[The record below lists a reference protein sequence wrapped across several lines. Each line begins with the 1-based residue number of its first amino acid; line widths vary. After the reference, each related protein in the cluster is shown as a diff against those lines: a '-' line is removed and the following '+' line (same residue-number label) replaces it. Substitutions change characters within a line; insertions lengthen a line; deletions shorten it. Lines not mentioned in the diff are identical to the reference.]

1 MRNISQFER
10 DFEDLVKV
18 FPKLRFFKA
27 EKCWRIDGELDIC
40 DLNGCY
46 WGTFK
51 ITLKVSLSYPYCV
64 PVLYETSHLI
74 PRMLDNHIDESGM
87 CCVDIPHKLIFQSK
101 RGISLLSFFTKW
113 VYPYFANQL
122 YRQHENKYAGQ
133 EYAHRFEGVKQFYQ
147 EDLYLNREGAF
158 NMLQAI
164 LASRSIGRNAACPCC
179 SGKKLKR
186 CHQQSYDLLKSV
198 GKEILSSDLQG
209 FKNACMGELD
219 NEKKYCESVLVIQ
232 VFIWYMSVPG

>member
-1 MRNISQFER
+1 MRNTSQFER
-10 DFEDLVKV
+10 DFEAIKGN
-18 FPKLRFFKA
+18 FPKLRFTKA
-27 EKCWRIDGELDIC
+27 KNCWRIQGALDIC
-40 DLNGCY
+40 DLNGSY
-46 WGTFK
+46 WGTFE
-51 ITLKVSLSYPYCV
+51 ITLLVPLSYPYCV
-64 PVLYETSHLI
+64 PELYETSNLI
-74 PRMLDNHIDESGM
+74 PRVLDNHIDEKGA
-87 CCVDIPHKLIFQSK
+87 CCVDMKHKLIFQSK
-101 RGISLLSFFTKW
+101 MGISLLSFFTKW

-133 EYAHRFEGVKQFYQ
+133 EYAHRFEGVEQFYQ

-164 LASRSIGRNAACPCC
+164 FASRSIGRNAACPCG

-209 FKNACMGELD
+209 FKNACMGETLI
-219 NEKKYCESVLVIQ
+219 NEKNIL
-232 VFIWYMSVPG
+232 